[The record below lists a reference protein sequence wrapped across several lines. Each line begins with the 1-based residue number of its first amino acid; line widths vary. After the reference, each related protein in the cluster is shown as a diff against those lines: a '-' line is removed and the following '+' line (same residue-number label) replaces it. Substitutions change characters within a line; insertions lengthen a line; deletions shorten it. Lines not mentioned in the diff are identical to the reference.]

1 MALEN
6 GKTATVSGNKKA
18 CIKNV
23 EILDAAGKKIQ
34 NLEVGKKIKLKVTVL
49 ANENLPSLVLGY
61 QIKNRFSQVVYGTN
75 TYHLKQ
81 ALKNETDIVSTRRVV
96 DRLDRKRVS
105 DTDNGVKIKKQIEV
119 LKLLLEEYREGT
131 LVERF

>member
-1 MALEN
+1 MIF
-6 GKTATVSGNKKA
+6 S
-18 CIKNV
+18 
-23 EILDAAGKKIQ
+23 
-34 NLEVGKKIKLKVTVL
+34 KV
-49 ANENLPSLVLGY
+49 
-61 QIKNRFSQVVYGTN
+61 
-75 TYHLKQ
+75 KQ